1 MGGSVGRVVAV
12 AAAVAVPFAAPTI
25 ASSIGL
31 SSTIA
36 GALGRT
42 AGNVLGSAIVGAG
55 LGSVAAVVSGQPISR
70 GATTGFIGGGIGG
83 FLGGGPEGAATAA
96 DGSVITDA
104 GLGTAESTL
113 GNVDAARTASTSP
126 FATIPG
132 SEQTAMLGAQ
142 QAAFEPAT
150 LGERLS
156 AGLQTVGSTAL
167 EKISDPETV
176 ANFTLRAASN
186 LLATSL
192 IPDSAMSG
200 LSPEEQTIVDARQA
214 ELEQL
219 RQTNRVAFDEQ
230 IKAAG
235 DFLVQ
240 ANQLDPVYFANQ
252 FANAAKIKSARGARE
267 ARKQFAFD
275 NPNQALTQADINR
288 QSLDTF
294 RESSAAYDTGFNR
307 ALQNQTG
314 LRQAGAN
321 IFGNI
326 TGAGNTYLTGLRD
339 LQTDLAV
346 GRTAG
351 DKARSNLV
359 SEFAGLNTGLGF
371 LPDEEEDEVIA

>member
-167 EKISDPETV
+167 EK
-176 ANFTLRAASN
+176 
-186 LLATSL
+186 
-192 IPDSAMSG
+192 
-200 LSPEEQTIVDARQA
+200 Q
-214 ELEQL
+214 LEQ
-219 RQTNRVAFDEQ
+219 Q
-230 IKAAG
+230 IFK
-235 DFLVQ
+235 
-240 ANQLDPVYFANQ
+240 
-252 FANAAKIKSARGARE
+252 K
-267 ARKQFAFD
+267 
-275 NPNQALTQADINR
+275 
-288 QSLDTF
+288 
-294 RESSAAYDTGFNR
+294 
-307 ALQNQTG
+307 
-314 LRQAGAN
+314 
-321 IFGNI
+321 
-326 TGAGNTYLTGLRD
+326 
-339 LQTDLAV
+339 
-346 GRTAG
+346 
-351 DKARSNLV
+351 
-359 SEFAGLNTGLGF
+359 
-371 LPDEEEDEVIA
+371 